1 MRAFSALSNRSFAL
15 LWSGQTLSRLGDSL
29 FTIALAW
36 WVLQKTGSATAM
48 GIVLICSTI
57 PMLLLLLFGGVAVD
71 RFPRLH
77 LMLASDILCAGVVIV
92 IAFLAFQQRLELWE
106 IFVMSALF
114 GGVEA
119 FFYPAYTALVP
130 DLVSAEMLPSAN
142 SLRSI
147 SLQAAQI
154 VGPAIGAGI
163 IALGGTSLAF
173 ALDGVSFVISAVCV
187 IALPQMPALRLA
199 AEKEVGVLQDIRKGF
214 STVLHS
220 PWLWITLLVAG
231 VSTIFLV
238 GPDEAVLPLLVKQR
252 FGMQVGFYALLTSL
266 SACGSITAAFLL
278 GHFKRLR
285 HRGLLTY
292 GTWLVASL
300 MLLVIG
306 LPLPV
311 LGVGIAFCIQ
321 GAAITIL
328 GLAWMNSLQEFV
340 PADQLGRVASIDILV
355 SSGLLPIGYGLA
367 GVAADRFGASPV
379 FVLGGAI
386 SAGVIALG
394 LLHPA
399 IRAVD

>member
-1 MRAFSALSNRSFAL
+1 
-15 LWSGQTLSRLGDSL
+15 
-29 FTIALAW
+29 
-36 WVLQKTGSATAM
+36 M

-77 LMLASDILCAGVVIV
+77 LMLASDLLRGSVVIV
-92 IAFLAFQQRLELWE
+92 IAFLAFQHWLELWE

-163 IALGGTSLAF
+163 IALGGTPLAF
-173 ALDGVSFVISAVCV
+173 ALDGVSFIISAVCV
-187 IALPQMPALRLA
+187 IALPQMPALRLT
-199 AEKEVGVLQDIRKGF
+199 AEKEVGILQDIHKGI

-220 PWLWITLLVAG
+220 PWLWITLLVAS

-278 GHFKRLR
+278 GHFKRLH
-285 HRGLLTY
+285 HRGWLTY
-292 GTWLVASL
+292 GAWLVASL
-300 MLLVIG
+300 MLLAIG
-306 LPLPV
+306 LPLSV
-311 LGVGIAFCIQ
+311 IGVSIAFCIQ

-328 GLAWMNSLQEFV
+328 GLVWMNSLQEFV
-340 PADQLGRVASIDILV
+340 PADQLGRVASIDMLV

-367 GVAADRFGASPV
+367 GVAADRFGASPA

>member
-1 MRAFSALSNRSFAL
+1 MRAFRALSNRSFAL

-29 FTIALAW
+29 FMITLAW

-71 RFPRLH
+71 RLPRLH
-77 LMLASDILCAGVVIV
+77 LMLASDLLCGCVVIV
-92 IAFLAFQQRLELWE
+92 IAFLAFQQQLQLWE
-106 IFVMSALF
+106 IFVMSTLF

-130 DLVSAEMLPSAN
+130 DLVSAELLPSAN

-154 VGPAIGAGI
+154 VGPALGAAI

-173 ALDGVSFVISAVCV
+173 ALDGASFIISAICV
-187 IALPQMPALRLA
+187 IALPQMPVLRLA
-199 AEKEVGVLQDIRKGF
+199 IEKEVGILQDIRAGI

-266 SACGSITAAFLL
+266 AACGSIMVAFLF

-285 HRGLLTY
+285 HRGWLTY
-292 GTWLVASL
+292 GAWLIASL
-300 MLLVIG
+300 MLLAIG

-311 LGVGIAFCIQ
+311 LGVSIAFCIQ

-328 GLAWMNSLQEFV
+328 GLAWVNSLQEFV
-340 PADQLGRVASIDILV
+340 PADQLGRVSSIDMLV

-367 GVAADRFGASPV
+367 GVAADHFGASPV
-379 FVLGGAI
+379 FIFGGAI
-386 SAGVIALG
+386 AAGVIVLG

-399 IRAVD
+399 IRAID